1 MGRFQ
6 LARVL
11 LAQELI
17 PRSKAGTLFNVDSG
31 RDAVAVAVFCF

>member
-1 MGRFQ
+1 MGWFQ